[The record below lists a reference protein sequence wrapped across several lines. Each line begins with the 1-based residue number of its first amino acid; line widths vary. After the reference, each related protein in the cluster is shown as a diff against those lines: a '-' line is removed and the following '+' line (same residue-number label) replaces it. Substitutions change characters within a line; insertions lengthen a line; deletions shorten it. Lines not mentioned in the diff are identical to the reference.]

1 MKIIIIGAGEVG
13 FHLAKK
19 LSEKSQDVIIVDKDP
34 IKIKRINDELDVQS
48 FEGSGTSPELLKDAG
63 IKNADMLIAVTD
75 SDEVNLISCLLGRNI
90 NPLMI
95 KIARVRNKEYIA
107 EKELF
112 GKDLL
117 GVDHVINPQD
127 ETVSAIIQ
135 LLQTPA
141 ASDVI
146 DFMDGRIKL
155 VGIIIKKENLLCNKR
170 LSEISFDANI
180 LIGSI
185 IRGDNVII
193 PKGDSIIQEGDLVY
207 IVLKCEQINSTL
219 KTLGIEEETIKR
231 VFIVGAGET
240 GTELAFALDNTK
252 FHTKIIDNKFEKCSK
267 LAETLNKV
275 IVIHG
280 NGSDKKLLQ
289 EENIEGA
296 DYLIALT
303 GDEETNLIVSML
315 GNRLGVKKTIA
326 RVNKLGY
333 ISFVSAIGIN
343 SIVSPRISA
352 FRSILQFIRK
362 GKIISVAPLK
372 GDYAEA
378 IEAEALET
386 SEIVNIPLANLKLP
400 DGVLIGAIV
409 RNNEI
414 MIPKGDS
421 ILIPNDHVIIFA
433 LQDAI
438 PKLEKLLTVKLE
450 YF

>member
-19 LSEKSQDVIIVDKDP
+19 LSEKNQDVVIIDKDP
-34 IKIKRINDELDVQS
+34 VKIKRINDELDVQS

-63 IKNADMLIAVTD
+63 IERADMLITVTD

-117 GVDHVINPQD
+117 GVDYVINPQA
-127 ETVSAIIQ
+127 ETVSAIMQ
-135 LLQTPA
+135 LMQVPA

-146 DFMDGRIKL
+146 DFKDGRIKL
-155 VGIIIKKENLLCNKR
+155 VGIIVKKENILCNKR
-170 LSEISFDANI
+170 LSEISFDINI

-193 PKGDSIIQEGDLVY
+193 PKGDSIIHEGDLIY
-207 IVLKCEQINSTL
+207 IVLKYEQINSTL
-219 KTLGIEEETIKR
+219 KALGIEDEPIKR
-231 VFIVGAGET
+231 VFIIGAGET
-240 GTELAFALDNTK
+240 GTELAMVLDKTK
-252 FHTKIIDNKFEKCSK
+252 IHTKIIDNNLEKCSK
-267 LAETLNKV
+267 LAEILSKV
-275 IVIHG
+275 VVIHG
-280 NGSDKKLLQ
+280 NGSDRKLLQ

-303 GDEETNLIVSML
+303 GDEETNLIVSMM
-315 GNRLGVKKTIA
+315 GNRLGVKKTIT
-326 RVNKLGY
+326 RVSKLSY
-333 ISFVSAIGIN
+333 ISFVSAIGIS

-372 GDYAEA
+372 GEYAEV
-378 IEAEALET
+378 IEAQALET
-386 SEIVNIPLANLKLP
+386 SEIVNIPLADLRLP
-400 DGVLIGAIV
+400 DGVLIGSII

-414 MIPKGDS
+414 IIPRGNS
-421 ILIPNDHVIIFA
+421 VIMPNDHVIIFA
-433 LQDAI
+433 LQDAS

-450 YF
+450 HF

>member
-19 LSEKSQDVIIVDKDP
+19 LSEKNQDVIIVDKDP

-48 FEGSGTSPELLKDAG
+48 FEGSGTSPELLKEAG
-63 IKNADMLIAVTD
+63 IKNADMLIAATD

-90 NPLMI
+90 NPIMI
-95 KIARVRNKEYIA
+95 KIARVRNKEYLA

-127 ETVSAIIQ
+127 ETVSTIMQ
-135 LLQTPA
+135 LLQVPA

-170 LSEISFDANI
+170 LSEISFDTNI

-207 IVLKCEQINSTL
+207 IVLKREQINSTL
-219 KTLGIEEETIKR
+219 KTLGVEEEAIKR
-231 VFIVGAGET
+231 IFIVGAGET
-240 GTELAFALDNTK
+240 GTELALTLDKTK
-252 FHTKIIDNKFEKCSK
+252 IHTKIIDSNSEKCSR
-267 LAETLNKV
+267 LAEALSKV

-289 EENIEGA
+289 EESIEGA

-303 GDEETNLIVSML
+303 GDEETNLIVSMI

-326 RVNKLGY
+326 RVNKLSY
-333 ISFVSAIGIN
+333 ISFVSAIGIS

-372 GDYAEA
+372 GEYAEA

-409 RNNEI
+409 RNDEI
-414 MIPKGDS
+414 IIPKGNS
-421 ILIPNDHVIIFA
+421 IIIPNDHIIIFA

-450 YF
+450 HF

>member
-19 LSEKSQDVIIVDKDP
+19 LSEKNQDVVIIDKDP
-34 IKIKRINDELDVQS
+34 VKIKRINDELDVQS

-63 IKNADMLIAVTD
+63 IERADMLITVTD

-117 GVDHVINPQD
+117 GVDYVINPQA
-127 ETVSAIIQ
+127 ETVSSIMQ
-135 LLQTPA
+135 LMQVPA

-146 DFMDGRIKL
+146 DFKDGRIKL
-155 VGIIIKKENLLCNKR
+155 VGIIVKKENILCNKR
-170 LSEISFDANI
+170 LSEISFDINI

-193 PKGDSIIQEGDLVY
+193 PKGDSIIHEDDLIY
-207 IVLKCEQINSTL
+207 IVLKYEQINSTL
-219 KTLGIEEETIKR
+219 KALGIEDEPIKR
-231 VFIVGAGET
+231 VFIIGAGET
-240 GTELAFALDNTK
+240 GTELAMVLDKTK
-252 FHTKIIDNKFEKCSK
+252 IHTKIIDNNLEKCSK
-267 LAETLNKV
+267 LAEILSKV
-275 IVIHG
+275 VVIHG
-280 NGSDKKLLQ
+280 NGSDRKLLQ

-296 DYLIALT
+296 DFLIALT
-303 GDEETNLIVSML
+303 GDEETNLIVSMM
-315 GNRLGVKKTIA
+315 GNRLGVKKTIT
-326 RVNKLGY
+326 RVSKLSY
-333 ISFVSAIGIN
+333 ISFVSAIGIS

-372 GDYAEA
+372 GEYAEV
-378 IEAEALET
+378 IEAQALET
-386 SEIVNIPLANLKLP
+386 SEIVNIPLADLKLP
-400 DGVLIGAIV
+400 DGVLIGSII

-414 MIPKGDS
+414 IIPRGNS
-421 ILIPNDHVIIFA
+421 VIMPNDHIIIFA
-433 LQDAI
+433 LQDAS

-450 YF
+450 HF

>member
-127 ETVSAIIQ
+127 ETVSSIIQ

-303 GDEETNLIVSML
+303 GDEETNLIVSMI

-409 RNNEI
+409 RNDEI
-414 MIPKGDS
+414 IIPRGNS
-421 ILIPNDHVIIFA
+421 IIIPNDHVIIFA
-433 LQDAI
+433 LQAAI

>member
-240 GTELAFALDNTK
+240 GTELAF
-252 FHTKIIDNKFEKCSK
+252 
-267 LAETLNKV
+267 
-275 IVIHG
+275 
-280 NGSDKKLLQ
+280 
-289 EENIEGA
+289 
-296 DYLIALT
+296 
-303 GDEETNLIVSML
+303 
-315 GNRLGVKKTIA
+315 
-326 RVNKLGY
+326 
-333 ISFVSAIGIN
+333 
-343 SIVSPRISA
+343 
-352 FRSILQFIRK
+352 
-362 GKIISVAPLK
+362 
-372 GDYAEA
+372 
-378 IEAEALET
+378 
-386 SEIVNIPLANLKLP
+386 
-400 DGVLIGAIV
+400 
-409 RNNEI
+409 
-414 MIPKGDS
+414 
-421 ILIPNDHVIIFA
+421 
-433 LQDAI
+433 
-438 PKLEKLLTVKLE
+438 
-450 YF
+450 